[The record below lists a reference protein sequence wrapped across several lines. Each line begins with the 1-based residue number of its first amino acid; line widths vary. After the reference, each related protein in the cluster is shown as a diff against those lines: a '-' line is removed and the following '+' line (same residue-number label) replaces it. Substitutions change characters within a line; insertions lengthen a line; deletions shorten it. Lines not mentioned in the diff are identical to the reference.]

1 MKRVGNLYDK
11 MSTIQNITW
20 TYNRQVR
27 KNTKNKHK
35 IYKFDNFYTINI
47 CRIHKLLKTHYDCG
61 RYNIFII
68 RENKYRIIM
77 SQQIVDK
84 VINHLVG
91 NELIR
96 ILDKCLIDGNIATRK
111 DKGTHYGIK
120 LVKKYLNDLKKENK
134 TIYVLKFDISKYFYN
149 IDHHILNQDYINYH
163 IQRIVFEEIDSVMV
177 SNMHKKEKQRRINEL
192 KKIPIYEKDKGLPIG
207 NLTSQILAVFYLNE
221 LDHYVWEKLN
231 VKYIRYMDDGILLS
245 TDKEYLKE
253 CLKVIKQFMDKYN
266 LKLNNKTHI
275 SNVNKNGL
283 DFLGFRF
290 YVINNKVVMKLRTTV
305 KRRLKRKMRRIR
317 HNKFSEK
324 KTESILASYRGHL
337 KWGNCYNLSKR
348 NGL

>member
-1 MKRVGNLYDK
+1 MIVNKNEQYIVGPYNVFTIYEPKERKIVSQSMQDK
-11 MSTIQNITW
+11 
-20 TYNRQVR
+20 
-27 KNTKNKHK
+27 
-35 IYKFDNFYTINI
+35 
-47 CRIHKLLKTHYDCG
+47 
-61 RYNIFII
+61 
-68 RENKYRIIM
+68 
-77 SQQIVDK
+77 IV
-84 VINHLVG
+84 NHLVARFILYPALLPCLLDFNVASIKNKG
-91 NELIR
+91 MRYGLELYQKYR
-96 ILDKCLIDGNIATRK
+96 NYYSSKYKTYYILKC
-111 DKGTHYGIK
+111 
-120 LVKKYLNDLKKENK
+120 
-134 TIYVLKFDISKYFYN
+134 DISKFFAS
-149 IDHHILNQDYINYH
+149 IDHDRMKEKLIRKIKDKRALQIIFNI
-163 IQRIVFEEIDSVMV
+163 IDSD
-177 SNMHKKEKQRRINEL
+177 EE
-192 KKIPIYEKDKGLPIG
+192 GLSIG
-207 NLTSQILAVFYLNE
+207 NMTSQVLAVFYLNE

-231 VKYIRYMDDGILLS
+231 VKYIRYMDDGVLLS

-283 DFLGFRF
+283 DFLVFRF